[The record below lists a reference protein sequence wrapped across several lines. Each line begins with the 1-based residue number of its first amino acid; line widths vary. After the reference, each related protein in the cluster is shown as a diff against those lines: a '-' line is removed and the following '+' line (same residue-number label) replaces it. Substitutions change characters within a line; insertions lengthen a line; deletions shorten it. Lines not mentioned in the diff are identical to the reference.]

1 MYETDDYTICA
12 ERLYPK
18 EAKRIM
24 NIFLKQATRRPLFTT
39 LLVLLLSFSV
49 LLSCIGYSAWESA
62 KTQKSEISNGYTTIA
77 IPIEPDLSNLSPEE
91 IATALQNRVFADNA
105 AQEAPQITMVDRRCL
120 LSAHIAGSRSLS
132 SSSIDPSEY
141 NTAFDGE
148 CYSLAVFALRCSGI
162 REQPTEGMFLYDAT
176 FSVEEIICLS
186 DAYNTFPKPD
196 SVHIYSDV
204 RESNGAAPFEK
215 GKTYLVFGQY
225 QDHRV
230 VRSADGHDQVKNE
243 NRYIVPFPE
252 INSNFYGEPSSLE
265 LGSYNGLDYH
275 FPAAGQL
282 PWVCEYTGSVTD
294 YLNSDAASTWREDI
308 VPLCQLN
315 YESAAVIL
323 TDRAESMYSFNTGD
337 EALLSGRFFT
347 GEEYTNG
354 DDVCVISAAYA
365 EQNGLRL
372 GDMIQLDYYDSGF
385 GEYNN
390 GATANSM
397 LAAEDPGPY
406 RQRYYMSLDDAIGV
420 CKNYTVIGIYTG
432 ARFAF
437 GAYQLNADTILVPK
451 ASVPNAQN
459 YETRANSL
467 LNTFVLKNG
476 SAKEFEKYME
486 QQNLAGQFLYFDQ
499 DFSSMQE
506 SLDALETNAM
516 RLMMVGI
523 GVFLLTSALF
533 LFLNFRRMNLTIRG
547 VRLLGRSS
555 KAVFREIIMAL
566 IPLETLA
573 VLFGTCAAIAL
584 FDVVTRNL
592 LSSALTLR
600 PEAMA
605 VSAVTAFVFL
615 MVSTM
620 ISTAIFANRK
630 LMKAK

>member
-1 MYETDDYTICA
+1 M
-12 ERLYPK
+12 
-18 EAKRIM
+18 
-24 NIFLKQATRRPLFTT
+24 
-39 LLVLLLSFSV
+39 
-49 LLSCIGYSAWESA
+49 
-62 KTQKSEISNGYTTIA
+62 
-77 IPIEPDLSNLSPEE
+77 
-91 IATALQNRVFADNA
+91 QNRVFADNA

-204 RESNGAAPFEK
+204 RESNGAVPFEK

-230 VRSADGHDQVKNE
+230 VRSADGYDQVKNE

>member
-1 MYETDDYTICA
+1 
-12 ERLYPK
+12 
-18 EAKRIM
+18 M

-176 FSVEEIICLS
+176 FSVEEIVCLS
-186 DAYNTFPKPD
+186 DAYNTFPRPD

-204 RESNGAAPFEK
+204 RESNGAVPFEK

-225 QDHRV
+225 QDYRV
-230 VRSADGHDQVKNE
+230 VRSADGYDQVKNE

-275 FPAAGQL
+275 FPVVGQL

-347 GEEYTNG
+347 DEEYING

-372 GDMIQLDYYDSGF
+372 GDMIQLDYYNSGF

>member
-1 MYETDDYTICA
+1 
-12 ERLYPK
+12 
-18 EAKRIM
+18 M

-162 REQPTEGMFLYDAT
+162 RELPTEGMFLYDAT

-186 DAYNTFPKPD
+186 DAYNTFPRPD

-204 RESNGAAPFEK
+204 RESNGAVPFEK

-230 VRSADGHDQVKNE
+230 VRSADGYDQVKNE

>member
-1 MYETDDYTICA
+1 
-12 ERLYPK
+12 
-18 EAKRIM
+18 M

-204 RESNGAAPFEK
+204 RESNGAVPFEK

-230 VRSADGHDQVKNE
+230 VRSADGYDQVKNE

-516 RLMMVGI
+516 RLMMIGI

>member
-1 MYETDDYTICA
+1 
-12 ERLYPK
+12 
-18 EAKRIM
+18 M

-49 LLSCIGYSAWESA
+49 LLSCTGYSAWESA
-62 KTQKSEISNGYTTIA
+62 KTQKNEISNGYTTIA

-91 IATALQNRVFADNA
+91 ITTALQNRVFADNA
-105 AQEAPQITMVDRRCL
+105 AQEAPQITTVDRRCL

-204 RESNGAAPFEK
+204 RESNGAVPFEK

-230 VRSADGHDQVKNE
+230 VRSADGYDQVKNE

>member
-1 MYETDDYTICA
+1 
-12 ERLYPK
+12 
-18 EAKRIM
+18 M

-186 DAYNTFPKPD
+186 DAYSTFPKPD

-204 RESNGAAPFEK
+204 RESNGAVPFEK

-230 VRSADGHDQVKNE
+230 VRSADGYDQVKNE

-275 FPAAGQL
+275 FPVVGQL

-347 GEEYTNG
+347 DEEYING

>member
-1 MYETDDYTICA
+1 
-12 ERLYPK
+12 
-18 EAKRIM
+18 M

-91 IATALQNRVFADNA
+91 IATALQNRVFADKA
-105 AQEAPQITMVDRRCL
+105 AQEAAQITMVDRRCL

-176 FSVEEIICLS
+176 FSVEEIVCLS
-186 DAYNTFPKPD
+186 DAYNTFPRPD

-204 RESNGAAPFEK
+204 RESNGAVPFEK

-230 VRSADGHDQVKNE
+230 VRSADGYDQVKNE

>member
-1 MYETDDYTICA
+1 
-12 ERLYPK
+12 
-18 EAKRIM
+18 M

-204 RESNGAAPFEK
+204 RESNGAVPFEK

-230 VRSADGHDQVKNE
+230 VRSADGYDQVKNE

-506 SLDALETNAM
+506 SLDAIETNAM

>member
-1 MYETDDYTICA
+1 
-12 ERLYPK
+12 
-18 EAKRIM
+18 M

-204 RESNGAAPFEK
+204 RESNGAVPFEK

-230 VRSADGHDQVKNE
+230 VRSADGYDQVKNE

-486 QQNLAGQFLYFDQ
+486 QQNLAGQFLYFYQ

>member
-1 MYETDDYTICA
+1 
-12 ERLYPK
+12 
-18 EAKRIM
+18 M

-176 FSVEEIICLS
+176 FSVEEIVCLS
-186 DAYNTFPKPD
+186 DAYNTFPRPD

-204 RESNGAAPFEK
+204 RESNGAVPFEK

-230 VRSADGHDQVKNE
+230 VRSADGYDQVKNE

-573 VLFGTCAAIAL
+573 VLFGACAAIAL

>member
-1 MYETDDYTICA
+1 
-12 ERLYPK
+12 
-18 EAKRIM
+18 M

-62 KTQKSEISNGYTTIA
+62 KTQKNEISNGYTTIA

-91 IATALQNRVFADNA
+91 ITTALQNRVFADKA
-105 AQEAPQITMVDRRCL
+105 AQEAPQITTVDRRCL

-176 FSVEEIICLS
+176 FSVEEIVCLS
-186 DAYNTFPKPD
+186 DAYNTFPRPD

-204 RESNGAAPFEK
+204 RESNGAVPFEK

-230 VRSADGHDQVKNE
+230 VRSADGYDQVKNE

>member
-1 MYETDDYTICA
+1 
-12 ERLYPK
+12 
-18 EAKRIM
+18 M

-176 FSVEEIICLS
+176 FSVEEIVCLS
-186 DAYNTFPKPD
+186 DAYNTFPRPD

-459 YETRANSL
+459 YETRANPL

-620 ISTAIFANRK
+620 ISTAIFANRR

>member
-1 MYETDDYTICA
+1 
-12 ERLYPK
+12 
-18 EAKRIM
+18 M

-176 FSVEEIICLS
+176 FSVEEIVCLS
-186 DAYNTFPKPD
+186 DAYNTFPRPD

-323 TDRAESMYSFNTGD
+323 TDRAERMYSVNTGD

>member
-1 MYETDDYTICA
+1 
-12 ERLYPK
+12 
-18 EAKRIM
+18 M

-176 FSVEEIICLS
+176 FSVEEIVCLS
-186 DAYNTFPKPD
+186 DAYNTFPRPD

-204 RESNGAAPFEK
+204 RESNGAVPFEK

-230 VRSADGHDQVKNE
+230 VRSADGYDQVKNE

>member
-1 MYETDDYTICA
+1 
-12 ERLYPK
+12 
-18 EAKRIM
+18 M

-176 FSVEEIICLS
+176 FSVEEIVCLS
-186 DAYNTFPKPD
+186 DAYNTFPRPD

-354 DDVCVISAAYA
+354 DDVCVIIAAYA

>member
-1 MYETDDYTICA
+1 
-12 ERLYPK
+12 
-18 EAKRIM
+18 M

-176 FSVEEIICLS
+176 FSVEEIVCLS
-186 DAYNTFPKPD
+186 DAYNTFPRPD

-204 RESNGAAPFEK
+204 RESNGAVPFEK

>member
-1 MYETDDYTICA
+1 
-12 ERLYPK
+12 
-18 EAKRIM
+18 M

-49 LLSCIGYSAWESA
+49 LLFCTGYSAWESA

-176 FSVEEIICLS
+176 FSVEEIVCLS
-186 DAYNTFPKPD
+186 DAYSTFPKPD
-196 SVHIYSDV
+196 SVHIYSNV

-225 QDHRV
+225 QDYRV
-230 VRSADGHDQVKNE
+230 VRSADGYDQVKNE

-275 FPAAGQL
+275 FPVVGQL

-347 GEEYTNG
+347 DEEYING

-615 MVSTM
+615 KVSTM

>member
-1 MYETDDYTICA
+1 
-12 ERLYPK
+12 
-18 EAKRIM
+18 M

-176 FSVEEIICLS
+176 FSVEEIVCLS
-186 DAYNTFPKPD
+186 DAYNTFPRPD

-204 RESNGAAPFEK
+204 RESNGAVPFEK

-230 VRSADGHDQVKNE
+230 VRSADGYDQVKNE

-506 SLDALETNAM
+506 SLDAIETNAM

-547 VRLLGRSS
+547 VSLLGRSS

>member
-1 MYETDDYTICA
+1 
-12 ERLYPK
+12 
-18 EAKRIM
+18 M

-105 AQEAPQITMVDRRCL
+105 AQEAPQITTVDRRCL

-204 RESNGAAPFEK
+204 RESNGAVPFEK

-230 VRSADGHDQVKNE
+230 VRSADGYDQVKNE

-406 RQRYYMSLDDAIGV
+406 RQRYYMSPDDAIGV

-451 ASVPNAQN
+451 ASIPNAQN

-516 RLMMVGI
+516 RLMIVGI

-584 FDVVTRNL
+584 FDAVTRNL
-592 LSSALTLR
+592 LSSALALR

-605 VSAVTAFVFL
+605 ASAVTAFVFL

>member
-1 MYETDDYTICA
+1 
-12 ERLYPK
+12 
-18 EAKRIM
+18 M

-204 RESNGAAPFEK
+204 RESNGAVPFEK

-230 VRSADGHDQVKNE
+230 VRSADGYDQVKNE

-347 GEEYTNG
+347 DEEYING

>member
-1 MYETDDYTICA
+1 
-12 ERLYPK
+12 
-18 EAKRIM
+18 M

-49 LLSCIGYSAWESA
+49 LLSCTGYSAWESA
-62 KTQKSEISNGYTTIA
+62 KTQKNEISNGYTTIA

-91 IATALQNRVFADNA
+91 LATALQNRVFADNA

-176 FSVEEIICLS
+176 FSVEEIVCLS
-186 DAYNTFPKPD
+186 DAYNTFPRPD

>member
-1 MYETDDYTICA
+1 
-12 ERLYPK
+12 
-18 EAKRIM
+18 M

-49 LLSCIGYSAWESA
+49 LLFCTGYSAWESA

-77 IPIEPDLSNLSPEE
+77 IPIDPNLSNLSPEE

-105 AQEAPQITMVDRRCL
+105 AQEAPQITMIDRRCL

-162 REQPTEGMFLYDAT
+162 REQPTEGLFLYDAT
-176 FSVEEIICLS
+176 FSVEEIVCLS
-186 DAYNTFPKPD
+186 DAYSTFPKPD
-196 SVHIYSDV
+196 SVHIYSNV

-225 QDHRV
+225 QDYRV
-230 VRSADGHDQVKNE
+230 VRSADGYDQVKNE

-265 LGSYNGLDYH
+265 LGSYNGLDYY
-275 FPAAGQL
+275 FPVTGQL

-323 TDRAESMYSFNTGD
+323 TNRAESMYSFNTGD
-337 EALLSGRFFT
+337 AALLSGRFFT

-406 RQRYYMSLDDAIGV
+406 RQRYYMSPDDAIGV

-486 QQNLAGQFLYFDQ
+486 QQSLAGQFLYFDQ

-506 SLDALETNAM
+506 SLEALETNAM

-573 VLFGTCAAIAL
+573 VLVGTSAAVAL
-584 FDVVTRNL
+584 FDAVTQNL

-600 PEAMA
+600 PEAIA
-605 VSAVTAFVFL
+605 ISAVTAFVFL
-615 MVSTM
+615 AVSTM

>member
-1 MYETDDYTICA
+1 
-12 ERLYPK
+12 
-18 EAKRIM
+18 M

-176 FSVEEIICLS
+176 FSVEEIVCLS
-186 DAYNTFPKPD
+186 DAYNTFPRPD

-204 RESNGAAPFEK
+204 RESNGAVPFEK

-230 VRSADGHDQVKNE
+230 VRSADGYDQVKNE

-451 ASVPNAQN
+451 ASVPNAHN
-459 YETRANSL
+459 YETRVNSL

-615 MVSTM
+615 AVSTM

>member
-1 MYETDDYTICA
+1 
-12 ERLYPK
+12 
-18 EAKRIM
+18 M

-162 REQPTEGMFLYDAT
+162 REQPTESMFLYDAT
-176 FSVEEIICLS
+176 FSVEEIVCLS
-186 DAYNTFPKPD
+186 DAYNTFPRPD

-204 RESNGAAPFEK
+204 RESNGAVPFEK

>member
-1 MYETDDYTICA
+1 
-12 ERLYPK
+12 
-18 EAKRIM
+18 M

-49 LLSCIGYSAWESA
+49 LLSCTGYSAWESA
-62 KTQKSEISNGYTTIA
+62 KTQKNEISNGYTTIA
-77 IPIEPDLSNLSPEE
+77 IPIEPDLSNLTPEE
-91 IATALQNRVFADNA
+91 IATALQNRVFADKA
-105 AQEAPQITMVDRRCL
+105 AQEAPQITTVDRRCL

-204 RESNGAAPFEK
+204 RESNGAVPFEK
-215 GKTYLVFGQY
+215 GKIYLVFGQY
-225 QDHRV
+225 QDYRV
-230 VRSADGHDQVKNE
+230 VRSADGYDQVKNE

-275 FPAAGQL
+275 FPVVGQL

-323 TDRAESMYSFNTGD
+323 TDRVESMYSFNTGD
-337 EALLSGRFFT
+337 AALLSGRFFT
-347 GEEYTNG
+347 DEEYING

-406 RQRYYMSLDDAIGV
+406 RQRYYMSPDDAIGV

>member
-1 MYETDDYTICA
+1 
-12 ERLYPK
+12 
-18 EAKRIM
+18 M

-176 FSVEEIICLS
+176 FSVEEIVCLS
-186 DAYNTFPKPD
+186 DAYNTFPRPD

-204 RESNGAAPFEK
+204 RELNGAAPFEK

>member
-1 MYETDDYTICA
+1 
-12 ERLYPK
+12 
-18 EAKRIM
+18 M

-176 FSVEEIICLS
+176 FSVEEIVCLS
-186 DAYNTFPKPD
+186 DAYNTFPRPD

-204 RESNGAAPFEK
+204 RESNGAVPFEK

-230 VRSADGHDQVKNE
+230 VRSADGYDQVKNE

-294 YLNSDAASTWREDI
+294 YLNSDAVSTWREDI

>member
-1 MYETDDYTICA
+1 
-12 ERLYPK
+12 
-18 EAKRIM
+18 M

-49 LLSCIGYSAWESA
+49 LLSCTGYSAWESA
-62 KTQKSEISNGYTTIA
+62 KTQKNEISNGYTTIA

-91 IATALQNRVFADNA
+91 ITTALQNRVFADKA
-105 AQEAPQITMVDRRCL
+105 AQEAPQITTVDRRCL

-204 RESNGAAPFEK
+204 RESNGAVPFEK

-230 VRSADGHDQVKNE
+230 VRSADGYDQVKNE

-620 ISTAIFANRK
+620 ISTAIFANRR

>member
-1 MYETDDYTICA
+1 
-12 ERLYPK
+12 
-18 EAKRIM
+18 M

-49 LLSCIGYSAWESA
+49 LLSCTGYSAWESA
-62 KTQKSEISNGYTTIA
+62 KTQKNEISNGYTTIA

-91 IATALQNRVFADNA
+91 ITTALQNRVFADNA

-176 FSVEEIICLS
+176 FSVEEIVCLS
-186 DAYNTFPKPD
+186 DAYNTFPRPD

-204 RESNGAAPFEK
+204 RESNGAVPFEK

-230 VRSADGHDQVKNE
+230 VRSADGYDQVKNE

>member
-1 MYETDDYTICA
+1 
-12 ERLYPK
+12 
-18 EAKRIM
+18 M

-120 LSAHIAGSRSLS
+120 RSAHIAGSRSLS

-176 FSVEEIICLS
+176 FSVEEIVCLS
-186 DAYNTFPKPD
+186 DAYNTFPRPD

>member
-1 MYETDDYTICA
+1 
-12 ERLYPK
+12 
-18 EAKRIM
+18 M

-176 FSVEEIICLS
+176 FSVEEIVCLS
-186 DAYNTFPKPD
+186 DAYNTFPRPD

-204 RESNGAAPFEK
+204 RESNGAVPFEK

-230 VRSADGHDQVKNE
+230 VRSADGYDQVKNE

-605 VSAVTAFVFL
+605 VSAVTAFEFL

>member
-1 MYETDDYTICA
+1 
-12 ERLYPK
+12 
-18 EAKRIM
+18 M
-24 NIFLKQATRRPLFTT
+24 NIFLKQATKRPLFTT

-49 LLSCIGYSAWESA
+49 LLSCTGYSAWESA
-62 KTQKSEISNGYTTIA
+62 KTQKNEISNGYTTIA

-91 IATALQNRVFADNA
+91 ITTALQNRVFADKA
-105 AQEAPQITMVDRRCL
+105 AQEAPQITTVDRRCL

-204 RESNGAAPFEK
+204 RESNGAVPFEK

-230 VRSADGHDQVKNE
+230 VRSADGYDQVKNE

-516 RLMMVGI
+516 RLMIVGI

-584 FDVVTRNL
+584 FDAVTRNL
-592 LSSALTLR
+592 LSSALALR

-605 VSAVTAFVFL
+605 ASAVTAFVFL

>member
-1 MYETDDYTICA
+1 
-12 ERLYPK
+12 
-18 EAKRIM
+18 M

-49 LLSCIGYSAWESA
+49 LLSCTGYSAWESA
-62 KTQKSEISNGYTTIA
+62 KTQKNEISNGYTTIA

-91 IATALQNRVFADNA
+91 ITTALQNRVFADKA
-105 AQEAPQITMVDRRCL
+105 AQEAPQITTVDRRCL

-204 RESNGAAPFEK
+204 RESNGAVPFEK

-230 VRSADGHDQVKNE
+230 VRSADGYDQVKNE

-555 KAVFREIIMAL
+555 KAVFLEIIMAL

>member
-1 MYETDDYTICA
+1 
-12 ERLYPK
+12 
-18 EAKRIM
+18 M

-49 LLSCIGYSAWESA
+49 LLSCTGYSAWESA
-62 KTQKSEISNGYTTIA
+62 KTQKNEISNGYTTIA

-91 IATALQNRVFADNA
+91 ITTALQNRVFADKA
-105 AQEAPQITMVDRRCL
+105 AQEAPQITTVDRRCL

-162 REQPTEGMFLYDAT
+162 QEQPTEGMFLYDAT

-204 RESNGAAPFEK
+204 RESNGAVPFEK

-230 VRSADGHDQVKNE
+230 VRSADGYDQVKNE

>member
-1 MYETDDYTICA
+1 
-12 ERLYPK
+12 
-18 EAKRIM
+18 M
-24 NIFLKQATRRPLFTT
+24 NIFLKQATRRSLFTT

-49 LLSCIGYSAWESA
+49 LLSCTGYSAWESA
-62 KTQKSEISNGYTTIA
+62 KTQKNEISNGYTTIA

-91 IATALQNRVFADNA
+91 IATALQNRVFADKA
-105 AQEAPQITMVDRRCL
+105 AQEAPQITTVDRRCL

-204 RESNGAAPFEK
+204 RESNGAVPFEK
-215 GKTYLVFGQY
+215 GKIYLVFGQY
-225 QDHRV
+225 QDYRV
-230 VRSADGHDQVKNE
+230 VRSADGYDQVKNE

-275 FPAAGQL
+275 FPVVGQL

-323 TDRAESMYSFNTGD
+323 TNRAESMYSFNTGD

-347 GEEYTNG
+347 DEEYING

-406 RQRYYMSLDDAIGV
+406 RQRYYMSPDDAIGV

-459 YETRANSL
+459 YETRANPL

-499 DFSSMQE
+499 NFSSMQE

-516 RLMMVGI
+516 RLMIVGI

-566 IPLETLA
+566 IPLETIA

-584 FDVVTRNL
+584 FDAVTRNL

-605 VSAVTAFVFL
+605 ASAVTAFVFL

>member
-1 MYETDDYTICA
+1 
-12 ERLYPK
+12 
-18 EAKRIM
+18 M

-176 FSVEEIICLS
+176 FSVEEIVCLS
-186 DAYNTFPKPD
+186 DAYNTFPRPD

-365 EQNGLRL
+365 EQNGLQL

-406 RQRYYMSLDDAIGV
+406 RQRYYMSPDDAIGV

>member
-1 MYETDDYTICA
+1 
-12 ERLYPK
+12 
-18 EAKRIM
+18 M

-91 IATALQNRVFADNA
+91 LATALQNRVFADKA
-105 AQEAPQITMVDRRCL
+105 AQEAPQITTVDRRCL

-204 RESNGAAPFEK
+204 RESNGVVPFEK

-230 VRSADGHDQVKNE
+230 VRSADGYDQVKNE

-275 FPAAGQL
+275 FLAAGQL
-282 PWVCEYTGSVTD
+282 PWACEYTGSVTD